1 MLTPAVRE
9 MAEVFLAHYAGRGE
23 RAGGEEQAGVPVSR
37 FGDIQTYRSVGW
49 GERETIPE
57 EFRIELPSKE
67 VAEVWEKEDG
77 AMKLEE
83 ELNRR

>member
-1 MLTPAVRE
+1 
-9 MAEVFLAHYAGRGE
+9 MAEVFLAHYAKKK
-23 RAGGEEQAGVPVSR
+23 EQDGMPVPR
-37 FGDIQTYRSVGW
+37 FGDIQTYQSVAW
-49 GERETIPE
+49 KDRETIPE

-67 VAEVWEKEDG
+67 VAEIWEKEDG